1 MGKRL
6 ISSALMFVALSVP
19 SLSHAQFIQ
28 YNYDAKTVKAVGEN
42 VAAQIAIETVH
53 NEELE
58 KVSKKKKAIAEF
70 STALSAMKTAYKYSM
85 QNVKGFG
92 EETRIYKAV
101 FETTT
106 DIVSLYPTALQ
117 SLSRKAYYS
126 VMCYAEIAGLIAETS
141 GCINTFVNIVNNGK
155 VSFKKSSL
163 LSVAGTTDGY
173 NYLNRSDRYV
183 MANDVLTKLREIKYR
198 LEGIVLMCRYNN
210 GLHDLI
216 YSLTPETWL
225 TILTAQSQTET
236 ILNLYK
242 TL

>member
-6 ISSALMFVALSVP
+6 ISSALLFVALSVP

-42 VAAQIAIETVH
+42 VAAQTAIETVH

-58 KVSKKKKAIAEF
+58 KVSK
-70 STALSAMKTAYKYSM
+70 
-85 QNVKGFG
+85 FG

-101 FETTT
+101 FETTR
-106 DIVSLYPTALQ
+106 DIVSLYPEALQ

-198 LEGIVLMCRYNN
+198 LEGIVLMCRYSD
-210 GLHDLI
+210 GLRDLI

-236 ILNLYK
+236 IINLYK